1 MKRFSAALFSCV
13 LLLALSSPSFA
24 APAKPGAPCSK
35 AKVVSRY
42 KGEKVVCTQFKGKR
56 IWVAVPGSKTA
67 TPSAQPSTQP
77 STQPSAT
84 PTATSSPTATPSSMY
99 PTFTSA
105 QVLEHNNKS
114 SCWTIVDQKVYN
126 VTEWINAHPGG
137 PDRIIGMCG
146 ADASAQFRGKHRNS
160 VDRILSAFYIG
171 DLVR

>member
-24 APAKPGAPCSK
+24 APAKPGTACSK
-35 AKVVSRY
+35 AKAVSSY
-42 KGEKVVCTQFKGKR
+42 KGKKVVCTQYKGKR
-56 IWVAVPGSKTA
+56 IWVAAPSSKA
-67 TPSAQPSTQP
+67 VTPSAQPS
-77 STQPSAT
+77 AT
-84 PTATSSPTATPSSMY
+84 TTPSSLY
-99 PTFTSA
+99 PTYTSA

-146 ADASAQFRGKHRNS
+146 ADATAQFRGKHRNS
-160 VDRILSAFYIG
+160 VDRILSGFYIG
-171 DLVR
+171 DLAR